1 MGRAAETAGRAAGAA
16 ATKIPFGV
24 GRVAT
29 ATGGAAARFLDYM
42 RSGAGK
48 AAGAAAGAGK
58 AGGWTGRTISEQRGQ
73 PDVVSKNTTL
83 RQQLFETNFLG
94 FRKIIDWKNWFSQDD
109 SYLNRW
115 AFNKLQTQKTEEME
129 RKQTTAR
136 ILHESDPDTYNP
148 DGSRKVDAEG
158 EDIPTAQQLEAE
170 QLAERTRRNQMRD
183 RMQELM
189 ADGMSVEDASQQVTQ
204 EFTPQEGTPTQETV
218 TVSTEA
224 PQMAPTEPEA
234 APEIIDPDVLP
245 DNPIVAS
252 NEAKNP
258 DVTKS
263 ALGNLVDYVGYNR

>member
-1 MGRAAETAGRAAGAA
+1 MGRAAG
-16 ATKIPFGV
+16 KIPGV
-24 GRVAT
+24 GTAAE
-29 ATGGAAARFLDYM
+29 ATGGAAARFLNYM

-48 AAGAAAGAGK
+48 A
-58 AGGWTGRTISEQRGQ
+58 GGWAGRTMSEERGQ

-83 RQQLFETNFLG
+83 RQQLFETNSF
-94 FRKIIDWKNWFSQDD
+94 FRAEINWKNWFSQDE

-158 EDIPTAQQLEAE
+158 KDIPTAQQLEAE